1 MDSSHHL
8 VGDQQHAVQGERTP
22 NDEVADQLRLQGDV
36 QDPIAA
42 LGSLSVIKKRTGKY
56 ILFPKKKFET
66 QNASTKKSRE
76 MRYLHGTL
84 ILSKKKPGNIHR
96 QHVTEGAVLLQSDA
110 ARHLKK
116 NKLLFVPFKYNK

>member
-42 LGSLSVIKKRTGKY
+42 LGSLSVIKKGKEN
-56 ILFPKKKFET
+56 IFSFSKKIRDAKCVNKKK
-66 QNASTKKSRE
+66 
-76 MRYLHGTL
+76 
-84 ILSKKKPGNIHR
+84 
-96 QHVTEGAVLLQSDA
+96 
-110 ARHLKK
+110 
-116 NKLLFVPFKYNK
+116 

>member
-42 LGSLSVIKKRTGKY
+42 LGSLSVIKKGQEN
-56 ILFPKKKFET
+56 IFSFPKKNSRRKMR
-66 QNASTKKSRE
+66 QQKKVE
-76 MRYLHGTL
+76 
-84 ILSKKKPGNIHR
+84 K
-96 QHVTEGAVLLQSDA
+96 
-110 ARHLKK
+110 
-116 NKLLFVPFKYNK
+116 

>member
-42 LGSLSVIKKRTGKY
+42 LGSLSVIKKGQEN
-56 ILFPKKKFET
+56 IFSFPKKIRDAKCV
-66 QNASTKKSRE
+66 N
-76 MRYLHGTL
+76 
-84 ILSKKKPGNIHR
+84 KKK
-96 QHVTEGAVLLQSDA
+96 
-110 ARHLKK
+110 
-116 NKLLFVPFKYNK
+116 